1 MNKVLK
7 GLVAVAATAAMAVA
21 GFAGAST
28 AMADDPTGGIKVAGG
43 DTHTYSVYQ
52 ILTGT
57 YGANG
62 ALGNVQAGTDFK
74 SANAAGDQGKDLTAA
89 EAAEKLAKI
98 ENTESDQTKL
108 AEILKFANLTTQ
120 YGSDLT
126 ESAPLTK
133 VPAGYYLAKDKDDTV
148 TGNDAQTL
156 YIVKVVGNGVVT
168 ITRKADKPTLVK
180 KVKDINDSKGTT
192 TGWQD
197 SADYDVNDKVPFQL
211 TATLPTNE
219 NDFAAYKTYKLVF
232 ADNQSKGLTYD
243 DGNAES
249 SASSFTVKYV
259 SKDGTKTAT
268 LDSSAYIKTVT
279 QATATADGSFTITIN
294 DVKSLALKD
303 SDNADVTVA
312 AGGKFIVEYTSTLN
326 DKAVI
331 GSAGNPNEAKL
342 QYSNNPNYTGEG
354 ENSPTG
360 ETPKDKVIV
369 FTYQLNVNKT
379 FDQGKPADDDMP
391 KFKLLKKGSDGNYA
405 PVGDEITLTK
415 GGTSD
420 QPTYTG
426 SFFRI
431 DDGDYKLVESH
442 TPAGYNTAADKTF
455 SITADHDTDSADPKL
470 NWVKIDQAAGDKTNG
485 TVQADVVNKKGSNL
499 PSTGGMGT
507 VMLYVAGIAVFVLAG
522 ATLVMALRRRNA

>member
-28 AMADDPTGGIKVAGG
+28 AMADDPTGGIKVADG

-62 ALGNVQAGTDFK
+62 ALGNVQAGTNFK
-74 SANAAGDQGKDLTAA
+74 TENAAGDQGKDLTAA
-89 EAAEKLAKI
+89 EAAEELAKI
-98 ENTESDQTKL
+98 DSSKSDQEKL
-108 AEILKFANLTTQ
+108 TEILKFADLTAQ

-126 ESAPLTK
+126 ASAPLTK
-133 VPAGYYLAKDKDDTV
+133 VPAGYYLAKDKDNTV

-156 YIVKVVGNGVVT
+156 YIVKVVGNEDVT
-168 ITRKADKPTLVK
+168 ITRKADKPTFEK
-180 KVKDINDSKGTT
+180 KVKDVNDS
-192 TGWQD
+192 TGAKSDWQD

-211 TATLPTNE
+211 TATLPKAKD
-219 NDFAAYKTYKLVF
+219 DFAAYKTYKLVF
-232 ADNQSKGLTYD
+232 TDNQSAGLTYPD
-243 DGNAES
+243 ATG
-249 SASSFTVKYV
+249 FTVKYGETV
-259 SKDGTKTAT
+259 VPANQYILTLNPTTTAADSTFT
-268 LDSSAYIKTVT
+268 L
-279 QATATADGSFTITIN
+279 TIN
-294 DVKSLALKD
+294 DVKSLKD
-303 SDNADVTVA
+303 ANGDAITVA
-312 AGGKFIVEYTSTLN
+312 EGGKFTVEYESTLN

-331 GSAGNPNEAKL
+331 GSTGNPNEAKL

-354 ENSPTG
+354 ANSPTG
-360 ETPKDKVIV
+360 ETPEDKVIV

-379 FDQGKPADDDMP
+379 FDQGTPADNDLP
-391 KFKLLKKGSDGNYA
+391 KFTLYKSYKSGEQEEWRK
-405 PVGDEITLTK
+405 VGEEITVTK
-415 GGTSD
+415 TSNGTE
-420 QPTYTG
+420 TKYTA
-426 SFFRI
+426 SFPRI
-431 DDGDYKLVESH
+431 DDGNYKLVESH
-442 TPAGYNTAADKTF
+442 TPAGYNTAADTLFTVTAEHDIEAVNPLLTSLKINQTDGNKT
-455 SITADHDTDSADPKL
+455 K
-470 NWVKIDQAAGDKTNG
+470 G

>member
-28 AMADDPTGGIKVAGG
+28 AMAADPTGGIQVADG

-74 SANAAGDQGKDLTAA
+74 VTNAAGDQGKDLTAA

-98 ENTESDQTKL
+98 GSTESDQTKL
-108 AEILKFANLTTQ
+108 AEILKFANLATQ

-126 ESAPLTK
+126 ASAPLTK

-156 YIVKVVGNGVVT
+156 YIVKVVGNSAVT
-168 ITRKADKPTLVK
+168 ITRKVDKPTFQK
-180 KVKDINDSKGTT
+180 KVKDVNDS
-192 TGWQD
+192 TGDKSDWQD

-211 TATLPTNE
+211 TATLPTKE
-219 NDFAAYKTYKLVF
+219 DDFAAYKTYKLVF
-232 ADNQSKGLTYD
+232 TDNQSVGLTYP
-243 DGNAES
+243 E
-249 SASSFTVKYV
+249 ASGFIVKYEETV
-259 SKDGTKTAT
+259 VPASQYT
-268 LDSSAYIKTVT
+268 LTLNPT
-279 QATATADGSFTITIN
+279 TTTADSTFTLTIN
-294 DVKSLALKD
+294 DVKSLKD
-303 SDNADVTVA
+303 ADGSDIVVA
-312 AGGKFIVEYTSTLN
+312 AGGKFTVEYESTLN
-326 DKAVI
+326 NKAVI
-331 GSAGNPNEAKL
+331 GHGGNPNEAKL

-360 ETPKDKVIV
+360 ETPEDKVIV
-369 FTYQLNVNKT
+369 FTYQLNINKT
-379 FDQGKPADDDMP
+379 FDQGAPAKDDMP
-391 KFKLLKKGSDGNYA
+391 KFKLYKKDHSTNQYNQ
-405 PVGDEITLTK
+405 VGTEIILTK
-415 GGTSD
+415 GGTEEA
-420 QPTYTG
+420 PTYTG
-426 SFFRI
+426 SFQRI

-442 TPAGYNTAADKTF
+442 TPAGYNTAADTLF
-455 SITADHDTDSADPKL
+455 TVTAEHDVSSDNPVLTSLKINQTD
-470 NWVKIDQAAGDKTNG
+470 GDKTNG

-507 VMLYVAGIAVFVLAG
+507 VLLYVAGIAVFVLAG

>member
-28 AMADDPTGGIKVAGG
+28 AMAADPTGGIQVADG

-74 SANAAGDQGKDLTAA
+74 VTNAAGDQGKDLTAA

-98 ENTESDQTKL
+98 GSTESDQTKL

-126 ESAPLTK
+126 ASAPLTK
-133 VPAGYYLAKDKDDTV
+133 VPAGYYLAKDKDNTV

-156 YIVKVVGNGVVT
+156 YIVKVVGNEDVT
-168 ITRKADKPTLVK
+168 ITRKADKPTLEK
-180 KVKDINDSKGTT
+180 KVKDVNDSTGDKS
-192 TGWQD
+192 GWQD

-211 TATLPTNE
+211 TATLPE
-219 NDFAAYKTYKLVF
+219 DKDDFAAYKTYKLVF
-232 ADNQSKGLTYD
+232 TDNQSAGLTYPD
-243 DGNAES
+243 AIG
-249 SASSFTVKYV
+249 FTVKYGETV
-259 SKDGTKTAT
+259 VPASQYTLTLNPTTTAADSTFT
-268 LDSSAYIKTVT
+268 L
-279 QATATADGSFTITIN
+279 TIN
-294 DVKSLALKD
+294 DVKSLKD
-303 SDNADVTVA
+303 ANGDAITVA
-312 AGGKFIVEYTSTLN
+312 EGGKFTVEYESTLN
-326 DKAVI
+326 KNAVI
-331 GSAGNPNEAKL
+331 GHDGNPNKAFLEF
-342 QYSNNPNYTGEG
+342 SNNPNYTGEG

-360 ETPKDKVIV
+360 KTPEDKVIV
-369 FTYQLNVNKT
+369 FTYQLNINKT
-379 FDQGKPADDDMP
+379 FDQGAPAKDDMP
-391 KFKLLKKGSDGNYA
+391 KFKLYKKDYSTNQYNQ
-405 PVGDEITLTK
+405 VGTEITLTK
-415 GGTSD
+415 GGTEEA
-420 QPTYTG
+420 PTYTG
-426 SFFRI
+426 SFQRI

-442 TPAGYNTAADKTF
+442 TPAGYNTAADKLFTV
-455 SITADHDTDSADPKL
+455 TADHEVLSNDPKL
-470 NWVKIDQAAGDKTNG
+470 LSLKIDQAKGDVTNG

-507 VMLYVAGIAVFVLAG
+507 VLLYVAGIAVFVLAG

>member
-28 AMADDPTGGIKVAGG
+28 AMADGPTGSIKVADG

-74 SANAAGDQGKDLTAA
+74 ETNAAGDQGKDLTAA
-89 EAAEKLAKI
+89 EAAEKLAEI
-98 ENTESDQTKL
+98 GSTESNQTKL

-126 ESAPLTK
+126 ASAPLTK
-133 VPAGYYLAKDKDDTV
+133 VPAGYYLAKDKDNTV

-156 YIVKVVGNGVVT
+156 YIVKVVGNGDVT
-168 ITRKADKPTLVK
+168 ITRKAGKPTLVK
-180 KVKDINDSKGTT
+180 KVKDTNDSITGSTT
-192 TGWQD
+192 DWQD
-197 SADYDVNDKVPFQL
+197 SADYDFGDKVPFQL
-211 TATLPTNE
+211 TATLPADKD
-219 NDFAAYKTYKLVF
+219 DFAAYKTYKLVF
-232 ADNQSKGLTYD
+232 TDNQSAGLTYP
-243 DGNAES
+243 
-249 SASSFTVKYV
+249 SATGFTVKYGETV
-259 SKDGTKTAT
+259 VPASQYTLTLNPTTTAADSTFT
-268 LDSSAYIKTVT
+268 L
-279 QATATADGSFTITIN
+279 TIN
-294 DVKSLALKD
+294 DVKSLKD
-303 SDNADVTVA
+303 ANGDAITVA
-312 AGGKFIVEYTSTLN
+312 EGGKFTVEYESTLN

-331 GSAGNPNEAKL
+331 GSNGNPNEAKL

-354 ENSPTG
+354 ANSPTG

-379 FDQGKPADDDMP
+379 FDQGNPADDDMP
-391 KFKLLKKGSDGNYA
+391 RFKLFKKGSDGNYTQ
-405 PVGDEITLTK
+405 VGDEITLTK
-415 GGTSD
+415 GGTKD
-420 QPTYTG
+420 HPTYTG
-426 SFFRI
+426 SFSRI
-431 DDGDYKLVESH
+431 DDGEYKLVESY

-455 SITADHDTDSADPKL
+455 SITADHDTDAIDPQL
-470 NWVKIDQAAGDKTNG
+470 EWVKIDQTAGDREKG
-485 TVQADVVNKKGSNL
+485 TVRADVVNKKGSNL

>member
-28 AMADDPTGGIKVAGG
+28 AMADDPTGGINVADG
-43 DTHTYSVYQ
+43 DAHTYSVYQ

-74 SANAAGDQGKDLTAA
+74 KANAAGDQGKDLTAA

-98 ENTESDQTKL
+98 GSTESDQTKL

-126 ESAPLTK
+126 ASAPLTN
-133 VPAGYYLAKDKDDTV
+133 VPAGYYLAKDKDNTV

-156 YIVKVVGNGVVT
+156 YIVNVVGNSAVT
-168 ITRKADKPTLVK
+168 ITRKVDKPTFQK
-180 KVKDINDSKGTT
+180 KVKDTNDSTGSTT
-192 TGWQD
+192 NWQD

-211 TATLPTNE
+211 TATLPENE
-219 NDFAAYKTYKLVF
+219 DDFAAYKTYKLVF
-232 ADNQSKGLTYD
+232 TDNQSAGLTYPAAN
-243 DGNAES
+243 G
-249 SASSFTVKYV
+249 FIVKYGDTV
-259 SKDGTKTAT
+259 VPSTQYTLTLNPTTTAADSTFT
-268 LDSSAYIKTVT
+268 L
-279 QATATADGSFTITIN
+279 TIN
-294 DVKSLALKD
+294 DVKSLKD
-303 SDNADVTVA
+303 VNGDAITVA
-312 AGGKFIVEYTSTLN
+312 AGGKFTVEYESTLN

-331 GSAGNPNEAKL
+331 GSTGNPNEAKL

-354 ENSPTG
+354 ANSPTG

-379 FDQGKPADDDMP
+379 FDQGTPADNDLP
-391 KFKLLKKGSDGNYA
+391 KFTLYKSYKSGEQEEWRK
-405 PVGDEITLTK
+405 VGEEITVTK
-415 GGTSD
+415 TSNGTE
-420 QPTYTG
+420 TKYTA
-426 SFFRI
+426 SFPRI
-431 DDGDYKLVESH
+431 DDGNYKLVESH
-442 TPAGYNTAADKTF
+442 TPAGYNTAADTLF
-455 SITADHDTDSADPKL
+455 TVTAEHDIEAVNPLLTSL
-470 NWVKIDQAAGDKTNG
+470 KIDQTDGNTTNG
-485 TVQADVVNKKGSNL
+485 TVQANVVNKKGSNL

-507 VMLYVAGIAVFVLAG
+507 VLLYVAGIAVFVLAG

>member
-28 AMADDPTGGIKVAGG
+28 AMAADPTGGIQVADG

-74 SANAAGDQGKDLTAA
+74 VTNAAGDQGKDLTAA

-98 ENTESDQTKL
+98 GSTESDQTKL

-126 ESAPLTK
+126 ASAPLTK
-133 VPAGYYLAKDKDDTV
+133 VPAGYYLAKDKDNTV

-156 YIVKVVGNGVVT
+156 YIVKVVGNEDVT
-168 ITRKADKPTLVK
+168 ITRKADKPTLEK
-180 KVKDINDSKGTT
+180 KVKDVNSTGDKS
-192 TGWQD
+192 GWQD

-211 TATLPTNE
+211 TATLPE
-219 NDFAAYKTYKLVF
+219 DKDDFAAYKTYKLVF
-232 ADNQSKGLTYD
+232 TDNQSAGLTYPD
-243 DGNAES
+243 AIG
-249 SASSFTVKYV
+249 FTVKYGETV
-259 SKDGTKTAT
+259 VPASQYTLTLNPTTTAADSTFT
-268 LDSSAYIKTVT
+268 L
-279 QATATADGSFTITIN
+279 TIN
-294 DVKSLALKD
+294 DVKSLKD
-303 SDNADVTVA
+303 ANGDAITVA
-312 AGGKFIVEYTSTLN
+312 EGGKFTVEYESTLN
-326 DKAVI
+326 KNAVI
-331 GSAGNPNEAKL
+331 GHDGNPNKAFLEF
-342 QYSNNPNYTGEG
+342 SNNPNYTGEG

-360 ETPKDKVIV
+360 KTPEDKVIV
-369 FTYQLNVNKT
+369 FTYQLNINKT
-379 FDQGKPADDDMP
+379 FDQGAPAKDDMP
-391 KFKLLKKGSDGNYA
+391 KFKLYKKDYSTNQYNQ
-405 PVGDEITLTK
+405 VGTEITLTK
-415 GGTSD
+415 GGTEEA
-420 QPTYTG
+420 PTYTG
-426 SFFRI
+426 SFQRI

-442 TPAGYNTAADKTF
+442 TPAGYNTAADKLFTV
-455 SITADHDTDSADPKL
+455 TADHEVLSNDPKL
-470 NWVKIDQAAGDKTNG
+470 LSLKIDQAMGDMTNG

-507 VMLYVAGIAVFVLAG
+507 VLLYVAGIAVFVLAG